1 METFDNIIIGSGPS
15 VYRLLLAMSQ
25 NSNPGKNL
33 VVEKGAFGGTCPN
46 AGCEPKIFLEG
57 TIRTILTSRRLLGK
71 GIEDPAKIN
80 WTKLIQRKKQL
91 FAPFSANAQKTYES
105 LGAQTLNGEA
115 QFVDHRTIKVN
126 RQLITGKRFII
137 ATGHRP
143 RQLSIPGS
151 EYLLTNN
158 DVFNME
164 HLPAKTA
171 IIGGGYVGM
180 EIAVL
185 LAAAGSDVT
194 MLLRSDRPLRA
205 FYSKHVQQLV
215 NEMQADLNIKFKF
228 NTNVA
233 KVENTS
239 KGYAV
244 TTADGQT
251 TAYNAVVNASGRVPN
266 IDSLNLAAAGVN
278 FDSQGIIVDDHLA
291 TNIDNIYA
299 MGDVVKKSIPALT
312 PTAEFEGSY
321 LGNYLSGKENAPI
334 KYPVVGTAVFTFPE
348 IAEAGVKVDEALK
361 DDNYT
366 VKDLNITQG
375 DYLYAGTNDN
385 SARLVLVFDKDRHLA
400 GASEISQTAVD
411 DINSLIPVMSLDLD
425 PQVWKEK
432 MIVAFPSLAYKIK
445 SII

>member
-25 NSNPGKNL
+25 NTNSEKNL

-46 AGCEPKIFLEG
+46 AGCEPKILLEG

-71 GIEDPAKIN
+71 GIKAPAEIN
-80 WTKLIQRKKQL
+80 WPQLIQRKKQA
-91 FAPFSANAQKTYES
+91 FAPFSPNAKKTYES
-105 LGAQTLNGEA
+105 LGAQTLSGEA
-115 QFVDHRTIKVN
+115 QFVDQHTIRVN
-126 RQLITGKRFII
+126 GQLITGKRFII

-151 EYLLTNN
+151 EYLITNN
-158 DVFNME
+158 EVFNME

-171 IIGGGYVGM
+171 IIGSGYVGM

-194 MLLRSDRPLRA
+194 MLLRSGRPLRA

-215 NEMQADLNIKFKF
+215 NEMQSDLNVKFKF
-228 NTNVA
+228 NTDVTR
-233 KVENTS
+233 VEDTGE
-239 KGYAV
+239 GYAV

-251 TAYNAVVNASGRVPN
+251 ATYNAVVNASGRVAN

-278 FDSQGIIVDDHLA
+278 FDSKGIIVDGHLA
-291 TNIDNIYA
+291 TNVDNIYA
-299 MGDVVKKSIPALT
+299 MGDVVKKSVPALT

-321 LGNYLSGKENAPI
+321 LGNYLSGKKQAPI
-334 KYPVVGTAVFTFPE
+334 KYPVVGTTVFTFPE

-366 VKDLNITQG
+366 VKDLDITQG
-375 DYLYAGTNDN
+375 DYLYAGTNDDT
-385 SARLVLVFDKDRHLA
+385 ARLVLVFDKDQHLV

-411 DINSLIPVMSLDLD
+411 DINNLIPVMSLDLD